1 MRRWL
6 GHARAVLP
14 AYVFTNRDHGSKK
27 DDMHGFTV
35 IALVIASEQAV
46 GALHGFDFAL
56 FWIPSTCC
64 LDSLLLPL
72 GLTILDCIFFSYLFG
87 WVFEII
93 ERSWTRTRQQERGF
107 VYTSLSHRHDNGKR
121 STHQFLFPQDI
132 PDGIHL
138 TTWIYWLADLGS
150 SSSQVQSHVQ
160 TRLDGFPTDR
170 TLGRPLQSG
179 GSSRFTGMAF
189 IIPRDCILQTNIQL
203 HFSSARQHPS

>member
-1 MRRWL
+1 MRRWW

-14 AYVFTNRDHGSKK
+14 TYVFTNRDHGSKK
-27 DDMHGFTV
+27 DDIHGSTV

-46 GALHGFDFAL
+46 GALHDFDFTR

-64 LDSLLLPL
+64 LDNLLLPL

-87 WVFEII
+87 WVFELI

-132 PDGIHL
+132 PDGNHL
-138 TTWIYWLADLGS
+138 IPWIYWLADLGS
-150 SSSQVQSHVQ
+150 KFITGTVISSSAWVDTLHTEHGADLCNQVDL
-160 TRLDGFPTDR
+160 LDLPEWPFSYHGIVFSRPTY
-170 TLGRPLQSG
+170 SA
-179 GSSRFTGMAF
+179 AF
-189 IIPRDCILQTNIQL
+189 L
-203 HFSSARQHPS
+203 FG